1 VDIEMFLKLLRSKL
15 HRAAVTDTILD
26 YPGSLAIDADLME
39 KAGIMEYESVMIADV
54 NNGNRLETYAI
65 PAPAGSG
72 QIIVLGAAAKLINP
86 KDRVII
92 FTFGFFSEEEAKTH
106 KPKVLSLDE
115 NNKIVKV
122 IF

>member
-26 YPGSLAIDADLME
+26 YPGSLAIDADLMK

-122 IF
+122 IS